1 MNAIKE
7 NLPAVAI
14 GVGAALIAGYIAF
27 VLPNRDSDKPSKK
40 NEEPKPE
47 TKEDTS

>member
-27 VLPNRDSDKPSKK
+27 VLPGKEKKQKQSTREDDS
-40 NEEPKPE
+40 
-47 TKEDTS
+47 